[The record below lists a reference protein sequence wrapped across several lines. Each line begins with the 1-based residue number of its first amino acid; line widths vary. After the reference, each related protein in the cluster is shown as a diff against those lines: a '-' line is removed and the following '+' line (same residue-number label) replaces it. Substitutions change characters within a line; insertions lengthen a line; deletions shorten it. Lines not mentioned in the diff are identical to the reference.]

1 MSERVVHSWVP
12 AEDLPYQIVHWVHM
26 MPWLSVAEMAAV
38 FLLPE
43 STVRDAVNEL
53 GESRQLFHL
62 QIGANK
68 RVTDRYALRGRGL
81 IELSRS
87 EGRSLSA
94 GWQATESGL
103 LTRLKRLPMTEA
115 FYGLVP
121 GLCQSSLLHDQYLE
135 YPRELDDPRG
145 PDSGFLRG
153 SRLVR
158 FSWNSAGSLHATAS
172 FETVTGQI
180 LDVGFRWEGRQRPIP
195 SLPKVDDLVDP
206 RTTVLVLADHLQA
219 IRFRPLLEKAKLE
232 SGETG
237 PVFIP
242 VVWDGA
248 AWCEAPQAVH
258 LFRFPATYRMNWQ
271 EKIGIPEKLEDLLA
285 ALPVGGVLDIRSMR
299 ILERVE
305 SWAGSNFTVAA
316 QGSRM
321 SRGRAKPIFID
332 LVNRALVRKFDGV
345 YHLAEEGMKQV
356 AIRDRVSLKSVKDR
370 CGTYLKEDGR
380 YRKQQ
385 RRHNLGRAR
394 LAAQVTR
401 SRGVRVAPGEM
412 WVVDLQHPLLGT
424 TQLKPDLWLQML
436 LSDGG
441 WVWCPVEYE
450 LTAIF
455 ESQILKKLGPWEKAQ
470 LFGRDW
476 PVLVVTGTE
485 QGRDSF
491 ATLGY
496 GLGIPMAAVA
506 QKDFAVAVQTYPL
519 GQKVAPNAPPVPEA
533 AVLRSNDIW
542 GTLSE
547 LAYAIQNR
555 WQRADLVSR
564 LQPVT
569 YDEDRSQGG
578 LVVDQRVHS
587 LRDVMRWEWED
598 VGH

>member
-1 MSERVVHSWVP
+1 MAGDGERTAHSV
-12 AEDLPYQIVHWVHM
+12 E
-26 MPWLSVAEMAAV
+26 AAPHDGG
-38 FLLPE
+38 F
-43 STVRDAVNEL
+43 
-53 GESRQLFHL
+53 
-62 QIGANK
+62 
-68 RVTDRYALRGRGL
+68 
-81 IELSRS
+81 
-87 EGRSLSA
+87 
-94 GWQATESGL
+94 
-103 LTRLKRLPMTEA
+103 

-153 SRLVR
+153 ARLVR

-345 YHLAEEGMKQV
+345 YHLAEEGMKTGRHSGQGFAEVREGQV
-356 AIRDRVSLKSVKDR
+356 RDLFERGWTVSETAAPAQSGPCAPGGPGDTLKRSAGGPGGDV
-370 CGTYLKEDGR
+370 GGR
-380 YRKQQ
+380 PPTPPS
-385 RRHNLGRAR
+385 GDDS
-394 LAAQVTR
+394 AQTR
-401 SRGVRVAPGEM
+401 S
-412 WVVDLQHPLLGT
+412 L
-424 TQLKPDLWLQML
+424 
-436 LSDGG
+436 
-441 WVWCPVEYE
+441 
-450 LTAIF
+450 
-455 ESQILKKLGPWEKAQ
+455 
-470 LFGRDW
+470 
-476 PVLVVTGTE
+476 
-485 QGRDSF
+485 
-491 ATLGY
+491 
-496 GLGIPMAAVA
+496 
-506 QKDFAVAVQTYPL
+506 
-519 GQKVAPNAPPVPEA
+519 APNA
-533 AVLRSNDIW
+533 
-542 GTLSE
+542 SE
-547 LAYAIQNR
+547 
-555 WQRADLVSR
+555 
-564 LQPVT
+564 
-569 YDEDRSQGG
+569 
-578 LVVDQRVHS
+578 
-587 LRDVMRWEWED
+587 
-598 VGH
+598 